1 MTDHAALRRRLS
13 RLGTQRRHVLPPPPP
28 RTQLVFPVGADIPTP
43 HGNAYRID
51 RAYTGDLIHGRSR
64 LADLLSVEMDM
75 AAELAAA
82 PTLRF
87 AAQEHLVFLDTETT
101 GLAGGA
107 GTLVFLVGVGIISG
121 GEFRLRQYFL
131 RHPDEEPAM
140 LHALQEDLERAGAFI
155 TFNGRS
161 FDLPLLEMRYGMG
174 LRRTWPLHT
183 SPHVDLLGPS
193 RRLWRRS
200 LPDCSL
206 GTIERRVLR
215 VVRSE
220 ADVPGEII
228 PSLYLEYL
236 RSGRTEDMARV
247 LYHNALDVLSL
258 VALLSHV
265 IDLHRAPHV
274 PRLSPPEALAMARWH
289 ARAGRRDTADA
300 AFQRALETDEA
311 DLQTETLR
319 RLTEHLKQSG
329 RQIDAVEPWR
339 RWHALAPEDPRP
351 CLELAKYFEWE
362 AIDLGEARAWADQAR
377 GCLEGWPRGW
387 RRDAVRGLIQHRL
400 ARLMRKLSLVA

>member
-1 MTDHAALRRRLS
+1 MSDHAALRRRLS
-13 RLGTQRRHVLPPPPP
+13 RLGAHRRPVLPPSPP
-28 RTQLVFPVGADIPTP
+28 RTPLVFPSGADIPTP

-51 RAYTGDLIHGRSR
+51 RSYTGDLLHGRSR
-64 LADLLSVEMDM
+64 LADLLSIEMDM

-174 LRRTWPLHT
+174 LRRTWPLHR

-220 ADVPGEII
+220 ADVPGEMI

-265 IDLHRAPHV
+265 IDLHRAPQV

-289 ARAGRRDTADA
+289 ARAGRQDTADA
-300 AFQRALETDEA
+300 AFRRALETEA
-311 DLQTETLR
+311 VDLQTETLR

-329 RQIDAVEPWR
+329 RQAEAVEPWR

-362 AIDLGEARAWADQAR
+362 AADLGEARAWAERAR
-377 GCLEGWPRGW
+377 GCLEAWAHGW

-400 ARLMRKLSLVA
+400 ARLTRKLSLVA